1 MKKEHIS
8 DKELFFYL
16 TGDLETGSIKRI
28 EKHVQDCKLCRNR
41 LAQERTFYNI
51 MKNSEYPVPKKQE
64 LKRVRS
70 KLKASLKQ
78 QTPETEKN
86 TFSIIESIQSV
97 FSANLA
103 LKFAGGVALFLIGII
118 TGLAV
123 SGYQDSSVQH
133 FLDSHATSIEKIS
146 FLSPENN
153 KVEVVVQQH
162 AKATL
167 QLSADDPRLIQA
179 AIDILKNDERDN
191 IRLKAVKILRNAEK
205 REEVEYALIES
216 LQSDPNPGI
225 RLHAV
230 QILKKFPINQK
241 IKNVLVS
248 VLFKDTN
255 SGIRYEARSKLEEL
269 NQNSE
274 NSLKKNLKT

>member
-8 DKELFFYL
+8 DEELFFYL
-16 TGDLETGSIKRI
+16 TGDLETGSIRKI
-28 EKHVQDCKLCRNR
+28 EKHLQDCELCRDR
-41 LAQERTFYNI
+41 LAQERTFYKI

-70 KLKASLKQ
+70 KLKTSLKQ
-78 QTPETEKN
+78 QTSETEKK

-97 FSANLA
+97 FSAHLT
-103 LKFAGGVALFLIGII
+103 LKLAGGVALFVIGIV
-118 TGLAV
+118 TGLAI
-123 SGYQDSSVQH
+123 SGYQDTSVQR

-146 FLSPENN
+146 FLSPEND
-153 KVEVVVQQH
+153 KVEVVVQQNTSE
-162 AKATL
+162 TL
-167 QLSADDPRLIQA
+167 QFSADDPRLIQA
-179 AIDILKNDERDN
+179 AINILKNDERDN

-205 REEVEYALIES
+205 REEVQYALVES

-225 RLHAV
+225 RLHAI

-269 NQNSE
+269 DENSE
-274 NSLKKNLKT
+274 YSLKKNLKT